1 MVLWNS
7 QGPTGRERAIESLID
22 REPHGNYYRA
32 ARVVVSS
39 EREYRCYIPE
49 DAESERIWREDTIPC
64 QCQQQREYLLTPF
77 YLF

>member
-32 ARVVVSS
+32 ARVVVRIVIFYPRISHVPESS
-39 EREYRCYIPE
+39 
-49 DAESERIWREDTIPC
+49 
-64 QCQQQREYLLTPF
+64 
-77 YLF
+77 

>member
-32 ARVVVSS
+32 ARVVVRLSVS
-39 EREYRCYIPE
+39 KVTKRKDIGTRKKRYR
-49 DAESERIWREDTIPC
+49 
-64 QCQQQREYLLTPF
+64 
-77 YLF
+77 